1 MVDREGLTV
10 ALEPHHAA
18 ARVAASRGQGETEDS
33 NGECFYSLP
42 LLMAGLSTSP
52 LHTRFVGSTARSERE
67 QASAAMFH

>member
-10 ALEPHHAA
+10 ALQPHHAA

-42 LLMAGLSTSP
+42 LLMAGLSVCIYITSP
-52 LHTRFVGSTARSERE
+52 YALCWEHGKK
-67 QASAAMFH
+67 